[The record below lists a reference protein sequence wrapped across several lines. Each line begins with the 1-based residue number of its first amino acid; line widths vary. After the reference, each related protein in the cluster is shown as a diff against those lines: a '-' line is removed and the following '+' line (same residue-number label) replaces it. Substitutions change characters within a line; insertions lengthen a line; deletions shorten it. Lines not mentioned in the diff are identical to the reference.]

1 MNKQR
6 GFTLVELI
14 MALAIVAIVL
24 SLGVPSFNELVRN
37 NRLTAQ
43 VNQVVSA
50 LALARSEAIKRAA
63 LVDVTTVSGGANWKN
78 GWTVEVSV
86 GGTDIRV
93 FEAQKGDHTLVADG
107 GQSRFVYDSQNFLNT
122 DCAGNCTITLCNASG
137 ETGRQLS
144 IAPSGHVSVN
154 KSYNLCP

>member
-1 MNKQR
+1 MNKQH

-14 MALAIVAIVL
+14 MGLAIVAIVL
-24 SLGVPSFNELVRN
+24 TLGVPSFGDLIRN

-50 LALARSEAIKRAA
+50 LTLARSEAIKRAA
-63 LVDVTTVSGGANWKN
+63 LVDVTTVSGEANWKN

-86 GGTDIRV
+86 GGADIRI

-107 GQSRFVYDSQNFLNT
+107 GESTFSYDSQGFLST
-122 DCAGNCTITLCNASG
+122 SCAVNCTITLCNASG
-137 ETGRQLS
+137 ESGRQLS

-154 KSYNLCP
+154 GSYICP

>member
-14 MALAIVAIVL
+14 MGLAIVAIVL
-24 SLGVPSFNELVRN
+24 TLGVPSFGDLIRN
-37 NRLTAQ
+37 NRLTTQ

-63 LVDVTTVSGGANWKN
+63 LIDVSSASGGANWKD
-78 GWTVEVSV
+78 GWTVELSV
-86 GGTDIRV
+86 GGADIRV
-93 FEAQKGDHTLVADG
+93 FEAQKGNHSLVADG
-107 GQSRFVYDSQNFLNT
+107 GESTFSYDPQGFLST
-122 DCAGNCTITLCNASG
+122 SCVGNCTISVCNASG

-154 KSYNLCP
+154 GSYVCP